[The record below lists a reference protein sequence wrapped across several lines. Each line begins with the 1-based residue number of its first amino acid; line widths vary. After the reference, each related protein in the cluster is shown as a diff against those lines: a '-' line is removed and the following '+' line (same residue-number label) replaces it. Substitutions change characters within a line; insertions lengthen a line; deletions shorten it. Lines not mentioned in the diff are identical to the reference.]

1 MSNKALM
8 TALGTALAVAGG
20 LYLYNE
26 VIAKSNGNG
35 DDATGQFRGRR
46 R

>member
-20 LYLYNE
+20 LYLYYK
-26 VIAKSNGNG
+26 VLDKPA
-35 DDATGQFRGRR
+35 DVAAVPFRGRKR
-46 R
+46 